1 MSAPVKKCEVT
12 PLEALQRLIG
22 AASVIDA
29 NECKD
34 EVAYNVL
41 QSELAVAK
49 EVAKV
54 LAAAPEACPDPG
66 ACDRSGCCNPGGRCE
81 EAAPVVPVA
90 AQPNY
95 SNNSSSSNSVE
106 FDGIKTQTAL
116 QVPGLPTMAIAEF
129 WSSANPDRKV
139 RMLAEGD
146 VEIEAWGKRSDFVRW
161 IYLSA
166 PSLEAQPAGEVI
178 PAEKLCA
185 LLPGTYYMDPP
196 DGGSVTV
203 LGQVER
209 MAKDAARYQWLC
221 KTAFDSSMTQEQIN
235 KEVDASMAQGE
246 KQ

>member
-90 AQPNY
+90 AQP
-95 SNNSSSSNSVE
+95 
-106 FDGIKTQTAL
+106 DGWERDHIQQQKDA
-116 QVPGLPTMAIAEF
+116 VAA
-129 WSSANPDRKV
+129 
-139 RMLAEGD
+139 
-146 VEIEAWGKRSDFVRW
+146 
-161 IYLSA
+161 LSA
-166 PSLEAQPAGEVI
+166 AGQEVG
-178 PAEKLCA
+178 K
-185 LLPGTYYMDPP
+185 
-196 DGGSVTV
+196 
-203 LGQVER
+203 
-209 MAKDAARYQWLC
+209 
-221 KTAFDSSMTQEQIN
+221 
-235 KEVDASMAQGE
+235 
-246 KQ
+246 

>member
-90 AQPNY
+90 AQP
-95 SNNSSSSNSVE
+95 VVQAP
-106 FDGIKTQTAL
+106 DAL
-116 QVPGLPTMAIAEF
+116 LQRTDEIRQTMANPAGIGRATLIGYVECLLAHIALTN
-129 WSSANPDRKV
+129 A
-139 RMLAEGD
+139 
-146 VEIEAWGKRSDFVRW
+146 
-161 IYLSA
+161 A

-178 PAEKLCA
+178 PADKLCA
-185 LLPGTYYMDPP
+185 LLPGPYYMDPP

-203 LGQVER
+203 LEQVER
-209 MAKDAARYQWLC
+209 MAKDAARFAWLIENASSGSLGFGDWWINGDEPAEEWRA
-221 KTAFDSSMTQEQIN
+221 AFD
-235 KEVDASMAQGE
+235 AAMAQGE
-246 KQ
+246 KA